1 MAKIKKIITISI
13 LIVMLFPYTACL
25 ALTQAE
31 AGMAIAQYAY
41 NFCMTYGRDSGD
53 NKTIYDHD
61 NGGTTDRVYGY
72 KLQLRSGIAQ
82 CSKGTMKY
90 TNKYPMDCVGFVSMV
105 LHQSL
110 GIGSDSTFTF
120 FITPNNPTTYGYF
133 ELATGGAQPGDI
145 YRNSGHV
152 MIYLGSVGG
161 DKYIAESNA
170 IYPEFRGPYLS
181 SPNLS
186 GYTGYRIKESII
198 SKIDIADVK
207 SSPSGAGLTGNST
220 LFNHIEQ
227 SEFYYNGIPDGKYSV
242 VSGNIFDWIVNALKD
257 VFNFIVSLLA
267 YLVRM
272 VFVGWTF
279 LIENL
284 LTDTVKRI
292 SGEDDL
298 LEIDATD
305 YGEDGN
311 QYTDDNITIEKIIF
325 NDVKIFNVDFFN
337 VEEPVADPD

>member
-1 MAKIKKIITISI
+1 MDPTI
-13 LIVMLFPYTACL
+13 LV
-25 ALTQAE
+25 
-31 AGMAIAQYAY
+31 
-41 NFCMTYGRDSGD
+41 D
-53 NKTIYDHD
+53 
-61 NGGTTDRVYGY
+61 GGTT
-72 KLQLRSGIAQ
+72 SI
-82 CSKGTMKY
+82 
-90 TNKYPMDCVGFVSMV
+90 F
-105 LHQSL
+105 
-110 GIGSDSTFTF
+110 
-120 FITPNNPTTYGYF
+120 
-133 ELATGGAQPGDI
+133 GG
-145 YRNSGHV
+145 N
-152 MIYLGSVGG
+152 
-161 DKYIAESNA
+161 E
-170 IYPEFRGPYLS
+170 E
-181 SPNLS
+181 
-186 GYTGYRIKESII
+186 
-198 SKIDIADVK
+198 
-207 SSPSGAGLTGNST
+207 
-220 LFNHIEQ
+220 

-242 VSGNIFDWIVNALKD
+242 TSRNILDWIVNALKD